1 MGEKNALIQKMMDI
15 QYYPP
20 AELQKSNIDIS
31 EARTFPIDKLAAL
44 GVAFEP
50 LAGLVNYAM
59 GGGGQSG
66 LYYVNTS
73 GKTMFKSGD
82 KYIGSLKAADGGVG
96 GGTAKMTQL
105 PINPTMLFMAV
116 AIASVEQKLDN
127 IYEVQEEIF
136 AFLELKEQAKLKGN
150 LNTLADV
157 LNNYKFNWDNE
168 KYKNN
173 NHITIQAIKREAEQ
187 SIILYREQLSKEFG
201 KKTIFASDKLVKS
214 ALNKTIARLNDYKL
228 ALYVF
233 SFASFLEVMLLENF
247 DSNYLKSIEGK
258 VREYNINYESLYD
271 ILVEKLEKESD
282 FSIEGHTL
290 KALSK
295 FSSGVG
301 KIVEK
306 TPVISKTQLSGSMMR
321 TGDKI
326 QDIDTSR
333 KEKITQLL
341 VDSQADYTGYFV
353 ENIKT
358 IDELYNQPKKLMFD
372 SENIYILD

>member
-1 MGEKNALIQKMMDI
+1 MEEKNALIQKMMDI

-66 LYYVNTS
+66 LYYVDTS

-157 LNNYKFNWDNE
+157 LNNVASLE
-168 KYKNN
+168 RKY
-173 NHITIQAIKREAEQ
+173 
-187 SIILYREQLSKEFG
+187 L
-201 KKTIFASDKLVKS
+201 
-214 ALNKTIARLNDYKL
+214 
-228 ALYVF
+228 F
-233 SFASFLEVMLLENF
+233 SF
-247 DSNYLKSIEGK
+247 
-258 VREYNINYESLYD
+258 
-271 ILVEKLEKESD
+271 
-282 FSIEGHTL
+282 
-290 KALSK
+290 
-295 FSSGVG
+295 
-301 KIVEK
+301 
-306 TPVISKTQLSGSMMR
+306 
-321 TGDKI
+321 
-326 QDIDTSR
+326 
-333 KEKITQLL
+333 
-341 VDSQADYTGYFV
+341 
-353 ENIKT
+353 
-358 IDELYNQPKKLMFD
+358 
-372 SENIYILD
+372 